1 MQYTINDI
9 KKINNKIIPD
19 DYFQDEKVDYIIVV
33 REYLID
39 DLFNWVAEA
48 EGNDKELIKEDIK
61 YLINLKDKYILSSI
75 QTNEYI
81 REDSEDGQKILEEI
95 YNK

>member
-75 QTNEYI
+75 QTHEYI
-81 REDSEDGQKILEEI
+81 REDSEDGKKILEEI